1 MKTILVPVDFSE
13 NCLSALNAA
22 KLIARKTK
30 AKIYLLHAYFPYAP
44 TEISVPVSLDIYRDV
59 EESMKDSLKSYVEEA
74 RAEGLEAEAIW
85 TEGKVLT
92 AVMQYAENLNADLV
106 VIGRTG
112 SGGFLDKLFGSVAT
126 DIVKELESTPVLTIP
141 PGAVLE
147 RIDKMVYATRLENDE
162 NVAIRKVA
170 AIAGDLGAQLQFM
183 KLNSLTQTDIQPDEQ
198 FIQPIK
204 EEFGFTD
211 EDFVLVDI
219 GRHSIVEEIEKQ
231 ALNLK
236 ADILVVSTKEKG
248 FLEELLVD
256 PSVSKK
262 LVLNTSTPLLTCRL
276 EGYSY
281 S

>member
-22 KLIARKTK
+22 KLIATKTR
-30 AKIYLLHAYFPYAP
+30 AKIYLLHVHFPYIP
-44 TEISVPVSLDIYRDV
+44 TEVSVPVSVDIYKDM
-59 EESMKDSLKSYVEEA
+59 EESLRENLQNYVEDV
-74 RAEGLEAEAIW
+74 RADGLEAEAIW
-85 TEGKVLT
+85 AEGKVLT
-92 AVMQYAENLNADLV
+92 AVTKSAESLKADLV

-112 SGGFLDKLFGSVAT
+112 KGGFLDKLFGSVAT
-126 DIVKELESTPVLTIP
+126 DIVKGLECAPVLIIP
-141 PGAVLE
+141 PGAKLE
-147 RIDKMVYATRLENDE
+147 SIDKIVYATRLENDE
-162 NVAIRKVA
+162 NDAIRKVA
-170 AIAGDLGAQLQFM
+170 AIARDLGAQLQFM
-183 KLNSLTQTDIQPDEQ
+183 KLNSLIQPDIQPDDQ
-198 FIQPIK
+198 FIGPIK

-219 GRHSIVEEIEKQ
+219 GRHSIIEEIEKQ
-231 ALNLK
+231 ALHLK
-236 ADILVVSTKEKG
+236 ADILVVATKEKG
-248 FLEELLVD
+248 FIEELLVD

>member
-22 KLIARKTK
+22 KLIARKTN
-30 AKIYLLHAYFPYAP
+30 AKIYLLHVYFPYVP
-44 TEISVPVSLDIYRDV
+44 TEISVPVSMDIYKDV
-59 EESMKDSLKSYVEEA
+59 EASLKENLESYVEEA
-74 RAEGLEAEAIW
+74 RAEGLDAEAIW

-92 AVMQYAENLNADLV
+92 AVAQYAESLNADLV

-112 SGGFLDKLFGSVAT
+112 KSGFLDKLFGSVAT
-126 DIVKELESTPVLTIP
+126 DIVKELESAPVLTIP
-141 PGAVLE
+141 PGAALE
-147 RIDKMVYATRLENDE
+147 RIDKIVYATRLENDE

-170 AIAGDLGAQLQFM
+170 AIASDLGAQLQFM

-198 FIQPIK
+198 FIVPIK
-204 EEFGFTD
+204 QEFGFTD

-219 GRHSIVEEIEKQ
+219 GRHSIVAEIEKQ

-248 FLEELLVD
+248 FIEELLVD

>member
-13 NCLSALNAA
+13 NCLSALNSA

-30 AKIYLLHAYFPYAP
+30 AKIYLLHVYYPYVP
-44 TEISVPVSLDIYRDV
+44 TEISVPVSMGIYKDV
-59 EESMKDSLKSYVEEA
+59 EESLRNDLQRYLEEV

-85 TEGKVLT
+85 AEGKILT
-92 AVMQYAENLNADLV
+92 AVTEYAESLKADLV

-112 SGGFLDKLFGSVAT
+112 KGGFLDKLFGSVAT
-126 DIVKELESTPVLTIP
+126 DIVKGLECAPVLTIP
-141 PGAVLE
+141 PGAELK

-162 NVAIRKVA
+162 NDAIRKVA
-170 AIAGDLGAQLQFM
+170 AIAGDLGARLQFM
-183 KLNSLTQTDIQPDEQ
+183 KLNSLIQPDIQPDHQ
-198 FIQPIK
+198 FIGPIK

-219 GRHSIVEEIEKQ
+219 GRHSIIEEIEKQ
-231 ALNLK
+231 ALQLE

-248 FLEELLVD
+248 FIEELLVD

-276 EGYSY
+276 EGYCY

>member
-22 KLIARKTK
+22 KLIARKTG
-30 AKIYLLHAYFPYAP
+30 AKMYLLHVYFPYIP
-44 TEISVPVSLDIYRDV
+44 TEVSVPVSVDIYKDV
-59 EESMKDSLKSYVEEA
+59 EESLRNSLQNHVEDL

-85 TEGKVLT
+85 AEGKILT
-92 AVMQYAENLNADLV
+92 AVVEYAESLKADLV

-112 SGGFLDKLFGSVAT
+112 KGGFLDKLFGSVAT
-126 DIVKELESTPVLTIP
+126 DIVKGLECAPVLTIP
-141 PGAVLE
+141 PGAELKS
-147 RIDKMVYATRLENDE
+147 IDKLVYATRLENDE
-162 NVAIRKVA
+162 NVAIGKVA
-170 AIAGDLGAQLQFM
+170 AIARDLGARLQFM
-183 KLNSLTQTDIQPDEQ
+183 KLNSLVQPDIQPDDQ
-198 FIQPIK
+198 FIAPIK

-211 EDFVLVDI
+211 EDFVRVDI
-219 GRHSIVEEIEKQ
+219 GRHSIIEEIEKQ
-231 ALNLK
+231 ALHLK

-248 FLEELLVD
+248 FIEELLVD

>member
-30 AKIYLLHAYFPYAP
+30 AKIYLLHAYFPYVP

-231 ALNLK
+231 ALNLN

>member
-30 AKIYLLHAYFPYAP
+30 AKIYLLHAYFPYVP